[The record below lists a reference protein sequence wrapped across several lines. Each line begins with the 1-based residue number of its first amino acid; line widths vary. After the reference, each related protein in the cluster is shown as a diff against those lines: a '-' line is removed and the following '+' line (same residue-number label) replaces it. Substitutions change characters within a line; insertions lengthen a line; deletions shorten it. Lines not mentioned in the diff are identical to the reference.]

1 MFDDGLKVQFW
12 PVMKVT
18 GFPVNGQA
26 DFARKVTCLISRN
39 GDLIHR
45 MYLRVELDDVV
56 IPVAEASTVS
66 GFRWVDWIG
75 EVLVKNVEIE
85 IGGQR
90 INNIGPE
97 KYSAS
102 MVSCAA

>member
-1 MFDDGLKVQFW
+1 
-12 PVMKVT
+12 
-18 GFPVNGQA
+18 
-26 DFARKVTCLISRN
+26 
-39 GDLIHR
+39 

-56 IPVAEASTVS
+56 VPAAASGKVN

-75 EVLVKNVEIE
+75 EVLIKNVEIE

-90 INNIGPE
+90 INQINIGPE
-97 KYSAS
+97 KYPAP

>member
-1 MFDDGLKVQFW
+1 
-12 PVMKVT
+12 MKVKRLS
-18 GFPVNGQA
+18 VNGQA
-26 DFARKVTCLISRN
+26 DFSRKVTCLISRN

-45 MYLRVELDDVV
+45 MYLRVELDDVTV
-56 IPVAEASTVS
+56 PVPAVADSN

-75 EVLVKNVEIE
+75 EVLIKNVEIE

-90 INNIGPE
+90 IKNVVCPE
-97 KYSAS
+97 KYPAP

>member
-1 MFDDGLKVQFW
+1 MKVDGL
-12 PVMKVT
+12 T
-18 GFPVNGQA
+18 VNGQA
-26 DFARKVTCLISRN
+26 DFSRKVTCLISRN

-56 IPVAEASTVS
+56 IPAAASGKVN

-75 EVLVKNVEIE
+75 EVLIKNVEIE

-90 INNIGPE
+90 INVVSPQ
-97 KYSAS
+97 KYHAS